1 MKRILGVAGVG
12 ALLLFVVAPAVA
24 FADNGPISGGTKA
37 SRRVSARPATES
49 IPRRTQADSC

>member
-12 ALLLFVVAPAVA
+12 ALLLFAVSPAVA
-24 FADNGPISGGTKA
+24 FADNGPHQRNQSLTTGQCA
-37 SRRVSARPATES
+37 PATES